1 MKKTIRTLLVLLL
14 TLAMVLALSG
24 CASADIT
31 AGLGL
36 GDTQVAG
43 ATPGEIV
50 SDFISAALRLVLL
63 GVTIL
68 FTRVILPFVKHTVV
82 PYLEQKST
90 FNTIRILVRAAEKK
104 GETGAIPKD
113 RKKIWVMSWLETLGI
128 TVTEKEKEMIEAA
141 VEELDKM
148 GQAVIEAVLG
158 EPEEMK
164 EPGIQAGPGV
174 PDPDDG
180 GTDTFF

>member
-1 MKKTIRTLLVLLL
+1 MKKTLCTLLVLLL
-14 TLAMVLALSG
+14 TLAMVLALAG

-31 AGLGL
+31 AGL

-68 FTRVILPFVKHTVV
+68 FTRVILPFVKNTLL

-90 FNTIRILVRAAEKK
+90 FNTIRVLVRAAEKK
-104 GETGAIPKD
+104 GETGAIPKEN
-113 RKKIWVMSWLETLGI
+113 KKIWVMSWLETLGI
-128 TVTEKEKEMIEAA
+128 TVTEKEKDMIEAA
-141 VEELDKM
+141 VEELDNM
-148 GQAVIEAVLG
+148 GQAIFDTIIGELDEPAEKESPG
-158 EPEEMK
+158 FYTGPAEPE
-164 EPGIQAGPGV
+164 
-174 PDPDDG
+174 DPEDDNS
-180 GTDTFF
+180 

>member
-1 MKKTIRTLLVLLL
+1 MKKTIRILFVLIL
-14 TLAMVLALSG
+14 TLAMVLALTG
-24 CASADIT
+24 CKSADIT
-31 AGLGL
+31 AGL

-158 EPEEMK
+158 EPEETK